1 VKQVIYRFLDCG
13 ILHNGFARVKCG
25 DCGHEYLL
33 GFSCKRRHFCP
44 SCHQKRVVEFG
55 FAKRCSGLYPTGI
68 SSSASLLRRYFLYD
82 RKLLSELSRCAWEKE
97 FFQEVVPEEG
107 FQGPLLPSIRS
118 VIS

>member
-1 VKQVIYRFLDCG
+1 MWRLRSRIFAGIFLQAPPFLPLLPPETGSG
-13 ILHNGFARVKCG
+13 IWLCEEVLRAVPH
-25 DCGHEYLL
+25 
-33 GFSCKRRHFCP
+33 RHFVFSIP
-44 SCHQKRVVEFG
+44 K
-55 FAKRCSGLYPTGI
+55 I
-68 SSSASLLRRYFLYD
+68 LRRYFLYD